1 MPTLNYKINLCQNKD
16 FIGVKSFRDARRSV
30 RFTIKTFFADNEGE
44 GVKSFKSEINDVS
57 SEIAIFLCSHG
68 GPNNFEDVSLWLKF
82 LSRVGVNTSAQ
93 RVKCEELLG
102 FLREKV
108 NAQFYKAMKE
118 VHDTRIVRELL
129 NPCHL
134 DDVKLEGSKNAT
146 KVVADQ
152 VQMKQISFE
161 GSVSIA
167 MLQSITN
174 FKTYLKGLNQ
184 PLVTIITELDDSF
197 VNSIISSI
205 KCLIEED
212 FINRWSKAYSYS
224 IHKFDKKDDDEMKK
238 SLEVFCGKMVHD
250 ICFLTPF
257 LSLLQQRI

>member
-1 MPTLNYKINLCQNKD
+1 MSDVKRIIEEYKKSLYQNKD

-57 SEIAIFLCSHG
+57 SEIAIFLCGHG
-68 GPNNFEDVSLWLKF
+68 GPKNFEDVSLWLKF

-129 NPCHL
+129 NPRHL
-134 DDVKLEGSKNAT
+134 DDVKLEG
-146 KVVADQ
+146 
-152 VQMKQISFE
+152 
-161 GSVSIA
+161 
-167 MLQSITN
+167 
-174 FKTYLKGLNQ
+174 
-184 PLVTIITELDDSF
+184 
-197 VNSIISSI
+197 
-205 KCLIEED
+205 
-212 FINRWSKAYSYS
+212 
-224 IHKFDKKDDDEMKK
+224 
-238 SLEVFCGKMVHD
+238 
-250 ICFLTPF
+250 
-257 LSLLQQRI
+257 